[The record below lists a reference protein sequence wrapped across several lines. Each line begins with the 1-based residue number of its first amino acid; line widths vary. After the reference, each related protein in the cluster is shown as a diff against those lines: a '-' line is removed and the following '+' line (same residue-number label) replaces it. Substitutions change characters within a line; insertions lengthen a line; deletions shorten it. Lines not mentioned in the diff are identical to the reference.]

1 MMAMGAIEFL
11 TAFSI
16 RPALDVV
23 LNPQST
29 AQKLTLFQIPWN
41 GHTVYLNSFVPT
53 RIHHVW
59 SVFAV
64 ALVSL
69 FFMKGLAEYFGGSLI
84 EYVGLS
90 AITDLRNQVYAK
102 LVQQPVGF
110 FHHNPVGRVMSA
122 VISDVEQLR
131 AVFSDY
137 LVDFF
142 RQIFSLV
149 AFIVRIARGRLANGD
164 WRCGADSAG
173 ALPGGKIWPQDSQ
186 FVATEP
192 FAAGRPEPDLAGND
206 QRQPRGEGVRDGRIR
221 NPQIPRGFPQTAA
234 RKYALGARVPDDFA
248 ADGFARRGRCS
259 A

>member
-1 MMAMGAIEFL
+1 MDGLPRLKHQGELRRLLRYLRPYMPLLAGGIFLMMAMGAIEFL

-59 SVFAV
+59 SVFAL

-69 FFMKGLAEYFGGSLI
+69 FFMKGLAEFFGGSLI

-90 AITDLRNQVYAK
+90 AITDLRNQVYGK

-110 FHHNPVGRVMSA
+110 FHDNPVGRVMSA

-131 AVFSDY
+131 AVFSDH

-149 AFIVRIARGRLANGD
+149 AFVCVLLVVD
-164 WRCGADSAG
+164 WRMAIGAVVLIRWCFTQWRNSAG
-173 ALPGGKIWPQDSQ
+173 KFAVPPSRAGQDLP
-186 FVATEP
+186 T
-192 FAAGRPEPDLAGND
+192 
-206 QRQPRGEGVRDGRIR
+206 
-221 NPQIPRGFPQTAA
+221 
-234 RKYALGARVPDDFA
+234 
-248 ADGFARRGRCS
+248 
-259 A
+259 